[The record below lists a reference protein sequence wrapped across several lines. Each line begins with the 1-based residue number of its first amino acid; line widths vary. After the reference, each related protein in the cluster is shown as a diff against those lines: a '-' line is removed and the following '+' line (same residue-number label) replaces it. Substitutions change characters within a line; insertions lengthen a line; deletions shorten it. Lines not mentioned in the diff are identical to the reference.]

1 MLSRWEREVVGC
13 AERGKGRLWPD
24 SDVGIDSPAS
34 ELGGTAWQFVK
45 FEGGD
50 GTALTP
56 DDKAKYTL
64 AFEADGNVSVRID
77 CNRGRGAWQSSGS
90 KQLTFGPIALT
101 RAMPT
106 WLPPR
111 SHRQG
116 FGVRSNLHDQG
127 CSSLSGTDGRRRY
140 LRVRAAAIAPKACLS
155 DGRMWMVCTNAMISP
170 SC

>member
-77 CNRGRGAWQSSGS
+77 CNRGHGAWQSSGS

-101 RAMPT
+101 RAMC
-106 WLPPR
+106 PPG
-111 SHRQG
+111 S
-116 FGVRSNLHDQG
+116 LHDRIARD
-127 CSSLSGTDGRRRY
+127 LAFVRTYTIKDAHLFLALMADGGIYEFEPR
-140 LRVRAAAIAPKACLS
+140 P
-155 DGRMWMVCTNAMISP
+155 
-170 SC
+170 